1 MHTLSL
7 HDALPICEYNSDAY
21 GAKSKGNK
29 SSNAKSLIFLGILLL
44 FLLIRIMKG
53 GRGSSPISMG
63 TGFLLG
69 SFFSGGRGFGGGG
82 DSDGGGFGGFGGGDF
97 GGGGSGGSW

>member
-1 MHTLSL
+1 MLFVQML
-7 HDALPICEYNSDAY
+7 V
-21 GAKSKGNK
+21 
-29 SSNAKSLIFLGILLL
+29 LGILLL

-69 SFFSGGRGFGGGG
+69 SLFSGGRGFGGG
-82 DSDGGGFGGFGGGDF
+82 DSSGGGFGGFGGGDF